1 MGNVLVYIETSDGHV
16 APISVELLGAART
29 LAAGLGG
36 SVEALLPGGGEP
48 ASQLGAADTIVQVD
62 HPGLSPYVPE
72 AHVAVLAEAI
82 RTRQPQAVLVGNTSA
97 GIDVAAGA
105 AAATGLPLVSYCL
118 GLEVEGAALI
128 ARSQL
133 YGGKIVATTKVDAP
147 AVFAVVAGS
156 FPEAAGRSGGKG
168 ERTTMPAPP
177 ALSSLHTRFLS
188 TSTPGG
194 EGVDIT
200 KAERLVSVGR
210 GIGGPENLEL
220 AEDLAKALGAELGAS
235 RPVCDSGWLPKARQ
249 VGKSGMTVKPKLY
262 FAVGISGAP
271 EHLEGM
277 RDADLIVAV
286 NSDANAPI
294 FKIAH
299 YGTTCDLFDL
309 LPALTERLKAAG
321 RAQGAPSSTSG

>member
-1 MGNVLVYIETSDGHV
+1 MGNVLVYIETSDGKV
-16 APISVELLGAART
+16 APISFELLGAART

-36 SVEALLPGGGEP
+36 EVEALLAGAGDL
-48 ASQLGAADTIVQVD
+48 ASQLGAADTVVTVD
-62 HPGLSPYVPE
+62 HPALSPYVPE
-72 AHVAVLAEAI
+72 AHVAVLTEAI
-82 RTRQPQAVLVGNTSA
+82 RERNPQVVLVGNTSV
-97 GIDVAAGA
+97 GIDLAAGA
-105 AAATGLPLVSYCL
+105 AAATGLPVVSYCL
-118 GLEVEGAALI
+118 SLQAEGGAMVAQ
-128 ARSQL
+128 SQL
-133 YGGKIVATTKVDAP
+133 YGGKVVATTRTEGP

-168 ERTTMPAPP
+168 LVATMQPP
-177 ALSSLHTRFLS
+177 AALSALRTRFLS
-188 TSTPGG
+188 ASAPGG

-220 AEDLAKALGAELGAS
+220 AEELAKALGAEIGAS

-286 NSDANAPI
+286 NSDPNAPI
-294 FKIAH
+294 FKVAH

-309 LPALTERLKAAG
+309 LPALTERLKATTG
-321 RAQGAPSSTSG
+321 

>member
-1 MGNVLVYIETSDGHV
+1 MGNVLVYIETADGHI
-16 APISVELLGAART
+16 APISYELLGAAR
-29 LAAGLGG
+29 GLGG
-36 SVEALLPGGGEP
+36 EVEALVAGNAEASELAGADAVIRVDDP
-48 ASQLGAADTIVQVD
+48 A
-62 HPGLSPYVPE
+62 LSPYVPE

-82 RTRQPQAVLVGNTSA
+82 RQRKPQAVLVGNTSV
-97 GIDVAAGA
+97 GIDLAAGA
-105 AAATGLPLVSYCL
+105 AAATGMPLVSYCV
-118 GLEVEGAALI
+118 GLEADGAAVM

-133 YGGKIVATTKVDAP
+133 YGGKIFAMTKVESP
-147 AVFAVVAGS
+147 AIFAVVAGS

-168 ERTTMPAPP
+168 QQVEMDAPAS
-177 ALSSLHTRFLS
+177 LGSLHTRFVS
-188 TSTPGG
+188 ASAPSG

-200 KAERLVSVGR
+200 KADKLVSVGR

-220 AEDLAKALGAELGAS
+220 AEELAKALGAELGAS

-294 FKIAH
+294 FKVAN
-299 YGTTCDLFDL
+299 YGTTVDLFDL
-309 LPALTERLKAAG
+309 LPALTERLKAKAG
-321 RAQGAPSSTSG
+321 

>member
-1 MGNVLVYIETSDGHV
+1 MGNVLVYIETADGQI
-16 APISVELLGAART
+16 APISFELLGAARK
-29 LAAGLGG
+29 LAGALGG
-36 SVEALLPGGGEP
+36 EVEALVAGE
-48 ASQLGAADTIVQVD
+48 AGAAQLGGADTLIQVQ
-62 HPGLSPYVPE
+62 HPLLTPYVPE
-72 AHVAVLAEAI
+72 AHVAVLADAV
-82 RTRQPQAVLVGNTSA
+82 RTRNPQVVLVGNTSV
-97 GIDVAAGA
+97 GIDLAAGT
-105 AAATGLPLVSYCL
+105 AAATGRPLVSYCL
-118 GLEVEGAALI
+118 GLEVEGGAVV

-133 YGGKIVATTKVDAP
+133 YGGKIVATTKTEAP

-168 ERTTMPAPP
+168 QRVDVDPP
-177 ALSSLHTRFLS
+177 AALSALRMRFVS
-188 TSTPGG
+188 SAAPGG

-210 GIGGPENLEL
+210 GIGGPENIEL
-220 AEDLAKALGAELGAS
+220 AQELAKALGAEIGAS

-277 RDADLIVAV
+277 RDSELIVAV

-294 FKIAH
+294 FKVAH
-299 YGTTCDLFDL
+299 FGTTCDLFDL
-309 LPALTERLKAAG
+309 LPALTERLKAKAG
-321 RAQGAPSSTSG
+321 

>member
-1 MGNVLVYIETSDGHV
+1 MGNVLVYIETSDGRI
-16 APISVELLGAART
+16 APISFELLGAART

-36 SVEALLPGGGEP
+36 EVEALLAGGGEVT
-48 ASQLGAADTIVQVD
+48 SQLGAADTVVQVE
-62 HPGLSPYVPE
+62 HPSLSPYVPE

-82 RTRQPQAVLVGNTSA
+82 RTRGPQVVLVGNTSV
-97 GIDVAAGA
+97 GIDLAAGA
-105 AAATGLPLVSYCL
+105 AAATGRPLVSYCL
-118 GLEVEGAALI
+118 GLEADGGAVV

-133 YGGKIVATTKVDAP
+133 YGGKITATTRTDGP

-168 ERTTMPAPP
+168 AQDTMVPPA
-177 ALSSLHTRFLS
+177 ALSSLRTRFLGS
-188 TSTPGG
+188 SAPGG

-220 AEDLAKALGAELGAS
+220 AEELAKALGAEIGAS

-277 RDADLIVAV
+277 RDSDLIIAV

-294 FKIAH
+294 FKVAH

-309 LPALTERLKAAG
+309 LPALTERLKAKAG
-321 RAQGAPSSTSG
+321 

>member
-1 MGNVLVYIETSDGHV
+1 MGNVLVYVETSEGKIQ
-16 APISVELLGAART
+16 PISYELLGAARKF
-29 LAAGLGG
+29 GG
-36 SVEALLPGGGEP
+36 DVEALVAGE
-48 ASQLGAADTIVQVD
+48 ADLSQLGGADTVIQVQ
-62 HPGLSPYVPE
+62 HPALKPYVPE

-82 RTRQPQAVLVGNTSA
+82 RQRKPRVVLVGNTSV
-97 GIDVAAGA
+97 GIDLAAGA
-105 AAATGLPLVSYCL
+105 AAATDMPLISYCI
-118 GLEVEGAALI
+118 GMEPESQAVV

-133 YGGKIVATTKVDAP
+133 YGGKIIATTRTEVP
-147 AVFAVVAGS
+147 AIFALVAGS

-168 ERTTMPAPP
+168 ERATLEAPP
-177 ALSSLHTRFLS
+177 SLESLHTRFVGAS
-188 TSTPGG
+188 APAG

-200 KAERLVSVGR
+200 KAEKLVSVGR

-220 AEDLAKALGAELGAS
+220 AEELAKALGAELAAS

-277 RDADLIVAV
+277 HDAELIVAV

-294 FKIAH
+294 FKAAH

-309 LPALTERLKAAG
+309 LPALTERLKTRAG
-321 RAQGAPSSTSG
+321 

>member
-1 MGNVLVYIETSDGHV
+1 MGNVLVYVETSGGRV
-16 APISVELLGAART
+16 APISFELLGAART

-36 SVEALLPGGGEP
+36 EVEALLAGGGDL
-48 ASQLGAADTIVQVD
+48 AAQLGAADTVIQVE
-62 HPGLSPYVPE
+62 HPALSPYVPE

-82 RTRQPQAVLVGNTSA
+82 RTRNPQVVLVGNTSV
-97 GIDVAAGA
+97 GIDLAAGA
-105 AAATGLPLVSYCL
+105 AAATGRPLVSYCL
-118 GLEVEGAALI
+118 GLEADGGAVV

-133 YGGKIVATTKVDAP
+133 YGGKITATTKTDVP
-147 AVFAVVAGS
+147 AAFAVVAGS
-156 FPEAAGRSGGKG
+156 FPEASGRSGGKG
-168 ERTTMPAPP
+168 ARATMEPPA
-177 ALSSLHTRFLS
+177 ALSSLRTRFLS
-188 TSTPGG
+188 ASEPGG

-210 GIGGPENLEL
+210 GIGGPENIEL
-220 AEDLAKALGAELGAS
+220 AEELAKALGAEIGAS

-277 RDADLIVAV
+277 RDSELIVAI

-294 FKIAH
+294 FKVAH

-309 LPALTERLKAAG
+309 LPALTERLKAKTG
-321 RAQGAPSSTSG
+321 

>member
-1 MGNVLVYIETSDGHV
+1 MGNVLVYVETSDGHV
-16 APISVELLGAART
+16 APISFELLGVART

-36 SVEALLPGGGEP
+36 EVEALLTGGDDL
-48 ASQLGAADTIVQVD
+48 ASQLAAADVVVQVEQ
-62 HPGLSPYVPE
+62 PTLSPYIPE
-72 AHVAVLAEAI
+72 AHVAVLAEAV
-82 RTRQPQAVLVGNTSA
+82 RTRNPQVVLVGNTSV
-97 GIDVAAGA
+97 GIDLAAGA
-105 AAATGLPLVSYCL
+105 AAATSRPLVSYCL
-118 GLEVEGAALI
+118 DLEVKGGAVI

-133 YGGKIVATTKVDAP
+133 YGGKVVATTSTETP

-156 FPEAAGRSGGKG
+156 FPEAAGHSGGKG
-168 ERTTMPAPP
+168 ERATMMPP
-177 ALSSLHTRFLS
+177 AALSNLRTRYIS
-188 TSTPGG
+188 ASEPGG
-194 EGVDIT
+194 EGIDIT

-220 AEDLAKALGAELGAS
+220 AEGLAEALGAEIGAS

-277 RDADLIVAV
+277 RDSELIIAV

-294 FKIAH
+294 FEVAQ

-309 LPALTERLKAAG
+309 LPALTERLKAKTG
-321 RAQGAPSSTSG
+321 

>member
-1 MGNVLVYIETSDGHV
+1 MENVLVYIETSEGKV
-16 APISVELLGAART
+16 APISFELLGAARA
-29 LAAGLGG
+29 LAAELGG
-36 SVEALLPGGGEP
+36 EVEALLAGGGDL
-48 ASQLGAADTIVQVD
+48 ASQLGAADTVLAID

-72 AHVAVLAEAI
+72 AHLAVLAEVV
-82 RTRQPQAVLVGNTSA
+82 RQRKPQVVLVGNTSV
-97 GIDVAAGA
+97 GIDLAAGA

-118 GLEVEGAALI
+118 GLQAEGGKVVAQ
-128 ARSQL
+128 SQL
-133 YGGKIVATTKVDAP
+133 YGGKIVASTRTEGP
-147 AVFAVVAGS
+147 ALFAVVAGS
-156 FPEAAGRSGGKG
+156 FPETAGHAGGKG
-168 ERTTMPAPP
+168 QTATVDAPA
-177 ALSSLHTRFLS
+177 ALSSLRTRFVS
-188 TSTPGG
+188 ASVPGG

-220 AEDLAKALGAELGAS
+220 AEALAKALGAEIAAS

-262 FAVGISGAP
+262 FAAGISGAP

-294 FKIAH
+294 FKVAH

-309 LPALTERLKAAG
+309 LPALTERLKAKAG
-321 RAQGAPSSTSG
+321 

>member
-1 MGNVLVYIETSDGHV
+1 MGNVLVYVEMSEGKV
-16 APISVELLGAART
+16 APISFELLGAART

-36 SVEALLPGGGEP
+36 QVEALVAADGEN
-48 ASQLGAADTIVQVD
+48 ATELGAADTVIHVE
-62 HPGLSPYVPE
+62 HPALSAYVPE
-72 AHVAVLAEAI
+72 AHVAVLAQAV
-82 RTRQPQAVLVGNTSA
+82 RARNPQVVLVGNTSV
-97 GIDVAAGA
+97 GIDLAAGA
-105 AAATGLPLVSYCL
+105 AAATARPLISYCL
-118 GLEVEGAALI
+118 GLEVEGGAVV

-133 YGGKIVATTKVDAP
+133 YGGKIIATTRTDAP

-168 ERTTMPAPP
+168 AREQMEPP
-177 ALSSLHTRFLS
+177 TSLSSLRTRFVGA
-188 TSTPGG
+188 TAPGG
-194 EGVDIT
+194 EGIDIT

-210 GIGGPENLEL
+210 GIGGPENLEV
-220 AEDLAKALGAELGAS
+220 AQELAKALGAEIGAS

-277 RDADLIVAV
+277 RDSELIVAV

-309 LPALTERLKAAG
+309 LPALTERLKARAG
-321 RAQGAPSSTSG
+321 

>member
-1 MGNVLVYIETSDGHV
+1 MGNVLVYVETSEGKI
-16 APISVELLGAART
+16 APISFELLGAART
-29 LAAGLGG
+29 LAAGMGG
-36 SVEALLPGGGEP
+36 EVEALLAGSSEL
-48 ASQLGAADTIVQVD
+48 ASQLGAADTVLQVE
-62 HPGLSPYVPE
+62 HPALSTYVPE
-72 AHVAVLAEAI
+72 AHAAVLVEAI
-82 RTRQPQAVLVGNTSA
+82 RERKPQVVLVGNTSV
-97 GIDVAAGA
+97 GIDLAAGA
-105 AAATGLPLVSYCL
+105 AAATGQPLVSYCL
-118 GLEVEGAALI
+118 GLEAEAGAVI

-133 YGGKIVATTKVDAP
+133 YGGKVVATTRTQGP

-156 FPEAAGRSGGKG
+156 YPEAAGRSGGKG
-168 ERTTMPAPP
+168 LRATMQAPA
-177 ALSSLHTRFLS
+177 ALSSLRTRFLS
-188 TSTPGG
+188 ASAPGG

-220 AEDLAKALGAELGAS
+220 AEELAKALGAEIGAS

-294 FKIAH
+294 FKVAH

-309 LPALTERLKAAG
+309 LPALTERLTAKTG
-321 RAQGAPSSTSG
+321 